1 MKRLLLLLLLAPA
14 SFVVAQPAANMVD
27 GVAAVVGKN
36 IVLISDVES
45 QYYQYIQQ
53 GTPDFPDLRCRILD
67 QLLLNKLL
75 MHQADI
81 DSLVVSDEQVAQKID
96 QNLSYYIQQMGGAD
110 KIEQFYGKSI
120 PEIKED
126 FKPIVRDQLM
136 AAQMRSNVTK
146 SVTVSPADI
155 KKFYSEIPPD
165 SLPFINAEIEY
176 SQILYH
182 VPVSEEQKKAAKDQ
196 LLELRTRIV
205 NGEDFGAL
213 AALYSQDMGSARQ
226 GGELGFLNRGELVP
240 AFEAVAFR
248 LKNTT
253 TVSDIVETP
262 FGFHIIQLVER
273 RGDQI
278 NVRHILIKSKN
289 TAKDVEN
296 ARKFMD
302 SVATAIHDGK
312 LKFEEAAEEYSSDKD
327 SKMNGGL
334 VMNPSSGSSSWQVDQ
349 LDPSLLFEF
358 DKMSVGQVS
367 NAVYTTT
374 RETDDAF
381 RIVYLKKRTDPHRLN
396 MQDDY
401 QKLQELTMED
411 KQQKALETWRNKKKF
426 LTYIRIAE
434 EYRSCEII
442 QDWMTQ

>member
-1 MKRLLLLLLLAPA
+1 
-14 SFVVAQPAANMVD
+14 
-27 GVAAVVGKN
+27 
-36 IVLISDVES
+36 
-45 QYYQYIQQ
+45 
-53 GTPDFPDLRCRILD
+53 
-67 QLLLNKLL
+67 
-75 MHQADI
+75 
-81 DSLVVSDEQVAQKID
+81 
-96 QNLSYYIQQMGGAD
+96 
-110 KIEQFYGKSI
+110 
-120 PEIKED
+120 
-126 FKPIVRDQLM
+126 
-136 AAQMRSNVTK
+136 
-146 SVTVSPADI
+146 
-155 KKFYSEIPPD
+155 
-165 SLPFINAEIEY
+165 
-176 SQILYH
+176 
-182 VPVSEEQKKAAKDQ
+182 
-196 LLELRTRIV
+196 
-205 NGEDFGAL
+205 
-213 AALYSQDMGSARQ
+213 
-226 GGELGFLNRGELVP
+226 
-240 AFEAVAFR
+240 
-248 LKNTT
+248 
-253 TVSDIVETP
+253 
-262 FGFHIIQLVER
+262 
-273 RGDQI
+273 
-278 NVRHILIKSKN
+278 
-289 TAKDVEN
+289 
-296 ARKFMD
+296 MD